1 MATAFICT
9 EDDPCSFVVSNG
21 STHYFHLKASS
32 EVDRQKWVT
41 ALELVKA
48 KAIKMLESGTYRVF
62 RPRCCK
68 IINIL
73 INCKQIMKC
82 PMKLNIISCCV
93 VILLHIII
101 E

>member
-32 EVDRQKWVT
+32 EVERQKWVT

-48 KAIKMLESGTYRVF
+48 KAIKMLESGKGY
-62 RPRCCK
+62 
-68 IINIL
+68 
-73 INCKQIMKC
+73 
-82 PMKLNIISCCV
+82 
-93 VILLHIII
+93 
-101 E
+101 

>member
-32 EVDRQKWVT
+32 EVERQKWVT

-48 KAIKMLESGTYRVF
+48 KAIKMLESGK
-62 RPRCCK
+62 C
-68 IINIL
+68 
-73 INCKQIMKC
+73 QI
-82 PMKLNIISCCV
+82 CV
-93 VILLHIII
+93 VHMKFCFINDQLNEFSPFVEVKYNFIL
-101 E
+101 